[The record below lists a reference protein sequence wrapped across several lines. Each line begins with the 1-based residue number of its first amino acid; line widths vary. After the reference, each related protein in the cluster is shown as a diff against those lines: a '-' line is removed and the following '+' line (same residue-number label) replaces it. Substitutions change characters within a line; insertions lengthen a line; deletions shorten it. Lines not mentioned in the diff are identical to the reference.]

1 MDIDFI
7 LKIAGIGL
15 LVSLCAQV
23 LSKSGREEQA
33 TFVGIGGIIV
43 VLALLINGIS
53 ELIDLIYEVFSL

>member
-1 MDIDFI
+1 MGIDFI
-7 LKIAGIGL
+7 LKIAGIGI

-43 VLALLINGIS
+43 VLTLLIGGIS
-53 ELIDLIYEVFSL
+53 ELIELIYEVFSL